1 MFLGE
6 GSEHMTRQFAPFKA
20 PTETQFTFLLTAAKS
35 FFPPTWNTPV
45 ASVNWIQTTLS
56 TLPLSVSFPPSSAYE
71 SDGSVN
77 CMQVGDWLQRWCG
90 KNSPSSPESLLHM
103 NFYAWYFV
111 LNVHCVPPRG
121 TLKTIWQQ
129 FAAYNAN
136 IHIKASVH
144 KYAHVLTHA
153 KTHTRILITHF
164 LLFPLS
170 LLIRSCILLCLIIF
184 SEYKTAATYLKRK
197 GGGVSLNIH
206 LSIHHCS
213 STIRGTAAS
222 SASTYRHWIF
232 NTSFVKD
239 SASLLVWS
247 ALTVWCAAREGRGSW
262 RPLLCTL
269 RNSPMRR
276 KKRSIKYLFY

>member
-1 MFLGE
+1 
-6 GSEHMTRQFAPFKA
+6 
-20 PTETQFTFLLTAAKS
+20 
-35 FFPPTWNTPV
+35 
-45 ASVNWIQTTLS
+45 
-56 TLPLSVSFPPSSAYE
+56 
-71 SDGSVN
+71 
-77 CMQVGDWLQRWCG
+77 MQVGDWLQRWCG

-197 GGGVSLNIH
+197 GGWGWVWT
-206 LSIHHCS
+206 
-213 STIRGTAAS
+213 ST
-222 SASTYRHWIF
+222 SASIIVHQP
-232 NTSFVKD
+232 SEEQ
-239 SASLLVWS
+239 LLHQQ
-247 ALTVWCAAREGRGSW
+247 ALTDTEYLMLRLLKNQRHFWSDLLWQCDVLRGKEGGADAPCCALWETRQWGE
-262 RPLLCTL
+262 
-269 RNSPMRR
+269 
-276 KKRSIKYLFY
+276 KKEA